1 MRTGSRSTDR
11 RRLPDNL
18 VLPIGDGAV
27 FAVFTVIGLMSHND
41 SFTPY
46 HFLRNFIPLTL
57 SWYLIAVILDTYG
70 KGGALRVAANWLLAV
85 VAGVAVR
92 TWWVGTPNGRDLW
105 VFLTVALVTN
115 GAFLLLW
122 RLAASRLMAVG
133 AREGEGVQAEGRREQ
148 RYDAGEQEDQ

>member
-1 MRTGSRSTDR
+1 MRTEGRLVAR

-27 FAVFTVIGLMSHND
+27 FLLFTVVGLLSHKD

-92 TWWVGTPNGRDLW
+92 TWWVGSPNGRDLW
-105 VFLTVALVTN
+105 VFLTVALITN
-115 GAFLLLW
+115 GAL
-122 RLAASRLMAVG
+122 LAARRL
-133 AREGEGVQAEGRREQ
+133 
-148 RYDAGEQEDQ
+148 

>member
-1 MRTGSRSTDR
+1 MRTGSRSTAR

-27 FAVFTVIGLMSHND
+27 FAVFTVIGLLSHND

-70 KGGALRVAANWLLAV
+70 KGGAVRVAANWLLAV

-92 TWWVGTPNGRDLW
+92 TWWVGSPNGRDLW
-105 VFLTVALVTN
+105 VFLTVALITN
-115 GAFLLLW
+115 GAFLAVW
-122 RLAASRLMAVG
+122 RLAASRLVARG
-133 AREGEGVQAEGRREQ
+133 AREVEGVQPEGR
-148 RYDAGEQEDQ
+148 G

>member
-1 MRTGSRSTDR
+1 MRTSSRPTAR

-18 VLPIGDGAV
+18 VVPIGDGAV

-92 TWWVGTPNGRDLW
+92 TWWVGSPNGRDLW

-115 GAFLLLW
+115 GAFLAAW
-122 RLAASRLMAVG
+122 RLAATRLVACG
-133 AREGEGVQAEGRREQ
+133 AREVEGVQPDGRS
-148 RYDAGEQEDQ
+148 

>member
-1 MRTGSRSTDR
+1 MRTGSPSTAR
-11 RRLPDNL
+11 RRLPDSL
-18 VLPIGDGAV
+18 VLPVGDGAV
-27 FAVFTVIGLMSHND
+27 FAVFTVIGLMSHHD

-92 TWWVGTPNGRDLW
+92 TWWVGSPNGRDLW
-105 VFLTVALVTN
+105 VFLTVALVAN
-115 GAFLLLW
+115 GAFLAVW
-122 RLAASRLMAVG
+122 RLAASWLMARG
-133 AREGEGVQAEGRREQ
+133 AREVEGVQPEGR
-148 RYDAGEQEDQ
+148 G

>member
-1 MRTGSRSTDR
+1 MRIGSRPTAR

-27 FAVFTVIGLMSHND
+27 FAVFTVIGLVSHND

-70 KGGALRVAANWLLAV
+70 KPGALRVAANWLLAV

-92 TWWVGTPNGRDLW
+92 TWWVGSPNGRDLW

-115 GAFLLLW
+115 GAFLLVW
-122 RLAASRLMAVG
+122 RLAASRLMARG
-133 AREGEGVQAEGRREQ
+133 AREVEGVQPEGR
-148 RYDAGEQEDQ
+148 G

>member
-1 MRTGSRSTDR
+1 MRTSSRPTAR

-18 VLPIGDGAV
+18 VVPIGDGAV

-92 TWWVGTPNGRDLW
+92 TWWVGSPNGRDLW
-105 VFLTVALVTN
+105 VFLTVALATN
-115 GAFLLLW
+115 GAFLLVW
-122 RLAASRLMAVG
+122 RLAASRLVG
-133 AREGEGVQAEGRREQ
+133 RGAGEVEGVQPEGRH
-148 RYDAGEQEDQ
+148 

>member
-1 MRTGSRSTDR
+1 MRTGSRAPAR
-11 RRLPDNL
+11 RRLAAKL

-27 FAVFTVIGLMSHND
+27 FAVFTVIGLLSHND

-92 TWWVGTPNGRDLW
+92 TWWVGSPNGRDLW

-115 GAFLLLW
+115 GAFLEEW
-122 RLAASRLMAVG
+122 SLAAPRLVARC
-133 AREGEGVQAEGRREQ
+133 AREV
-148 RYDAGEQEDQ
+148 

>member
-1 MRTGSRSTDR
+1 MRTGSGSTAR

-18 VLPIGDGAV
+18 VVPIGDGAV

-92 TWWVGTPNGRDLW
+92 TWWVGSPNGRDLW

-115 GAFLLLW
+115 GAFLAVW
-122 RLAASRLMAVG
+122 RLAASRLMALG
-133 AREGEGVQAEGRREQ
+133 GREGRGLQPGGRGKNRPSGPREGS
-148 RYDAGEQEDQ
+148 

>member
-1 MRTGSRSTDR
+1 MRTGSRATAR

-92 TWWVGTPNGRDLW
+92 TWWVGSPNGRDLW

-115 GAFLLLW
+115 GAFLAAW
-122 RLAASRLMAVG
+122 RLAATRLVARG
-133 AREGEGVQAEGRREQ
+133 AREVEGVKPEG
-148 RYDAGEQEDQ
+148 GG

>member
-1 MRTGSRSTDR
+1 MRTSSRPTAR

-18 VLPIGDGAV
+18 VVPIGDGAV

-92 TWWVGTPNGRDLW
+92 TWWVGSPNGRDLW

-115 GAFLLLW
+115 GAFLALW
-122 RLAASRLMAVG
+122 RLAASRLVARG
-133 AREGEGVQAEGRREQ
+133 AREVEGVQPEGRS
-148 RYDAGEQEDQ
+148 

>member
-1 MRTGSRSTDR
+1 MRTENRSPAG
-11 RRLPDNL
+11 RRLRDNL
-18 VLPIGDGAV
+18 LLPIGDGAV
-27 FAVFTVIGLMSHND
+27 FLVFTVVGLMSHKD
-41 SFTPY
+41 TFTPY

-70 KGGALRVAANWLLAV
+70 RGGVIRIAANWLLAV
-85 VAGVAVR
+85 VAGVAIR

-122 RLAASRLMAVG
+122 RLAASRLMAGG
-133 AREGEGVQAEGRREQ
+133 AREGEGVQAEGRR
-148 RYDAGEQEDQ
+148 

>member
-1 MRTGSRSTDR
+1 MRTGSPSTAR
-11 RRLPDNL
+11 RRLPDSL
-18 VLPIGDGAV
+18 VLPVGDGAV
-27 FAVFTVIGLMSHND
+27 FAVFTVIGLVSHND

-92 TWWVGTPNGRDLW
+92 TWWVGSPNGRDLW
-105 VFLTVALVTN
+105 VFLAVALVTN
-115 GAFLLLW
+115 GAFLLVW
-122 RLAASRLMAVG
+122 RLAATRLVARG
-133 AREGEGVQAEGRREQ
+133 AREVEGVKPEGR
-148 RYDAGEQEDQ
+148 G

>member
-1 MRTGSRSTDR
+1 MRTGSGSTAR

-27 FAVFTVIGLMSHND
+27 FAVFTVTGLMSHND

-70 KGGALRVAANWLLAV
+70 KGGALRVAANWLLGVA
-85 VAGVAVR
+85 AGVAVR
-92 TWWVGTPNGRDLW
+92 TWWVGSPNGRDLW
-105 VFLTVALVTN
+105 VFLTVALITN
-115 GAFLLLW
+115 GAFLAVW
-122 RLAASRLMAVG
+122 RLAASRLVARG
-133 AREGEGVQAEGRREQ
+133 AREVEGVQPEGR
-148 RYDAGEQEDQ
+148 G

>member
-1 MRTGSRSTDR
+1 MRTGSPSTAR

-70 KGGALRVAANWLLAV
+70 KPGVLRVAANWLLAV

-92 TWWVGTPNGRDLW
+92 TWWVGSPNGRDLW

-115 GAFLLLW
+115 GAFLLVW
-122 RLAASRLMAVG
+122 RLAASRLMARG
-133 AREGEGVQAEGRREQ
+133 AREVEGVQPEGR
-148 RYDAGEQEDQ
+148 G

>member
-1 MRTGSRSTDR
+1 MRTGSRSTTL

-27 FAVFTVIGLMSHND
+27 FAIFTVIGLMSHND

-70 KGGALRVAANWLLAV
+70 KGGALRVGANWLLAV

-92 TWWVGTPNGRDLW
+92 TWWVGSPNGRDLW

-115 GAFLLLW
+115 GAFLLVW
-122 RLAASRLMAVG
+122 RLAASRLVARG
-133 AREGEGVQAEGRREQ
+133 AREVEGVQPEGR
-148 RYDAGEQEDQ
+148 D

>member
-1 MRTGSRSTDR
+1 MRTGSPSTAR

-18 VLPIGDGAV
+18 LLIVGDGAV
-27 FAVFTVIGLMSHND
+27 FAVFTVVGLMSHND

-92 TWWVGTPNGRDLW
+92 TWWVGSPNGRDLW

-115 GAFLLLW
+115 GAFLAVW
-122 RLAASRLMAVG
+122 RLAASRLMARG
-133 AREGEGVQAEGRREQ
+133 AREVEGVQPEGR
-148 RYDAGEQEDQ
+148 G

>member
-1 MRTGSRSTDR
+1 MRTGSRSTTL

-27 FAVFTVIGLMSHND
+27 FAIFTVIGLMSHND

-92 TWWVGTPNGRDLW
+92 TWWVGSPNGRDLW

-115 GAFLLLW
+115 GAFLLVW
-122 RLAASRLMAVG
+122 RLAASRLVARG
-133 AREGEGVQAEGRREQ
+133 AREVEGVQPEGR
-148 RYDAGEQEDQ
+148 D

>member
-1 MRTGSRSTDR
+1 MRTGSPSTVR
-11 RRLPDNL
+11 RRLPDRL
-18 VLPIGDGAV
+18 VLAIGDGAV

-92 TWWVGTPNGRDLW
+92 TWWVGSPNGRDLW

-115 GAFLLLW
+115 GVFLAVW
-122 RLAASRLMAVG
+122 RLAASRLVARG
-133 AREGEGVQAEGRREQ
+133 AREVEGVQPEGR
-148 RYDAGEQEDQ
+148 G

>member
-1 MRTGSRSTDR
+1 MRTSSRPTAW

-18 VLPIGDGAV
+18 VVPIGDGAV

-92 TWWVGTPNGRDLW
+92 TWWVGSPNGRDLW

-115 GAFLLLW
+115 GAFLLVW
-122 RLAASRLMAVG
+122 RLAASRLVARG
-133 AREGEGVQAEGRREQ
+133 AREVEGVQPEGRN
-148 RYDAGEQEDQ
+148 

>member
-1 MRTGSRSTDR
+1 MRTGRPSTAR
-11 RRLPDNL
+11 RRLPDSL
-18 VLPIGDGAV
+18 VLPVGDGAV

-92 TWWVGTPNGRDLW
+92 TWWVGSPNGRNLW

-115 GAFLLLW
+115 GAFLAVW
-122 RLAASRLMAVG
+122 RLAARALVARG
-133 AREGEGVQAEGRREQ
+133 AREVEGVQPEGR
-148 RYDAGEQEDQ
+148 G

>member
-27 FAVFTVIGLMSHND
+27 FAVFTVTGLMSHND
-41 SFTPY
+41 SFTPF

-92 TWWVGTPNGRDLW
+92 TWWVGSPNGRDLW

-115 GAFLLLW
+115 GAFLLVW
-122 RLAASRLMAVG
+122 RLAASRLVARG
-133 AREGEGVQAEGRREQ
+133 AREVEGVQPEGRN
-148 RYDAGEQEDQ
+148 

>member
-1 MRTGSRSTDR
+1 MRTGSRSTTL

-27 FAVFTVIGLMSHND
+27 FAIFTVIGLMSHND

-92 TWWVGTPNGRDLW
+92 TWWVGSPNGRDLW

-115 GAFLLLW
+115 GAFLLVW
-122 RLAASRLMAVG
+122 RLAASRLVARG
-133 AREGEGVQAEGRREQ
+133 AREVEGVQPEGR
-148 RYDAGEQEDQ
+148 G